1 MVSTFFFN
9 LSFYNLL
16 IIITFFFL
24 LKLINNILLNS
35 KTFIYN
41 IKVLNNILILSN
53 SELLFFTILQVV
65 ITLSFKTVS
74 SLWLEYF
81 NFIFFSCLF
90 FLIFNLIVL
99 YLIKPDNYHTVD
111 INLINNLNI
120 WFYLSLT
127 SLYLVNNFIVLL
139 LVLEFISI
147 LYYFFFLQQVSV
159 DVRSYIKL
167 KNLLNT
173 YLWLSFFTLIF
184 LFFSFIIITINI
196 GSLNFNEINLLYTNI
211 PNYSWAFLFIGLL
224 IKLGVSGFHILK
236 FQVYKHLSS
245 FFILFFS
252 MYSFYINAII
262 IAFIFIHFWTIILTF
277 YQIILYIILFF
288 NFLILINSSKL
299 YSFYQFLAF
308 STINTWLLL
317 FLFLVLN

>member
-35 KTFIYN
+35 KIFIYN

-53 SELLFFTILQVV
+53 SELLFFTILQIV
-65 ITLSFKTVS
+65 ITLSFKTVN

-90 FLIFNLIVL
+90 FLIFNLIIL

-211 PNYSWAFLFIGLL
+211 PNYSWVFLFIGLL

-317 FLFLVLN
+317 FLFLILN

>member
-9 LSFYNLL
+9 LSFYNLW

-35 KTFIYN
+35 KIFIYN

-53 SELLFFTILQVV
+53 SELLFFTILQIV
-65 ITLSFKTVS
+65 ITLSFKTVN

-90 FLIFNLIVL
+90 FLIFNLIIL
-99 YLIKPDNYHTVD
+99 YLIKPNNYHTVD

-159 DVRSYIKL
+159 EVRSYIKL

-211 PNYSWAFLFIGLL
+211 PNYSWVFLFIGLL

-277 YQIILYIILFF
+277 YQIILYTILFF

>member
-90 FLIFNLIVL
+90 FLIFNLIIL

-147 LYYFFFLQQVSV
+147 LYYFFFYNKYQSML
-159 DVRSYIKL
+159 D
-167 KNLLNT
+167 
-173 YLWLSFFTLIF
+173 
-184 LFFSFIIITINI
+184 
-196 GSLNFNEINLLYTNI
+196 
-211 PNYSWAFLFIGLL
+211 
-224 IKLGVSGFHILK
+224 HI
-236 FQVYKHLSS
+236 
-245 FFILFFS
+245 
-252 MYSFYINAII
+252 
-262 IAFIFIHFWTIILTF
+262 
-277 YQIILYIILFF
+277 
-288 NFLILINSSKL
+288 
-299 YSFYQFLAF
+299 
-308 STINTWLLL
+308 
-317 FLFLVLN
+317 